1 MGNRKIIE
9 VDIKEVVHHT
19 DKALLV
25 RQEDG
30 TEAWVPIAFIQEF
43 KGMML
48 EEIEIILQDEDAL
61 EIITIPEWLAV
72 QKGLV

>member
-25 RQEDG
+25 QQEDG

-43 KGMML
+43 KGMMS